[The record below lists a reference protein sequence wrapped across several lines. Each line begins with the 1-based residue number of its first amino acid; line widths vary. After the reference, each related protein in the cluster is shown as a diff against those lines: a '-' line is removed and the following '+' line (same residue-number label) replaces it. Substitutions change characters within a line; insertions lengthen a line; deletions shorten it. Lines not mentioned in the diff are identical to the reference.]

1 MSEISGTCGATR
13 SRCRRGSRNLVVTIV
28 VAVVIAFTVRATVA
42 QSFYAAT
49 NGVSPE
55 VPQGA
60 RVLAYRLASAYSP
73 GDIIVFQDKDRF
85 MLSRVT
91 AAADDGRRLT
101 VQKNGQPETQV
112 LLDDVVGRVVL
123 STR

>member
-1 MSEISGTCGATR
+1 MSEIPGTCGAPRTQCGR
-13 SRCRRGSRNLVVTIV
+13 VSRNLVVTIV
-28 VAVVIAFTVRATVA
+28 VAVLVAFTVRVTVA

-49 NGVSPE
+49 NGVSPK

-73 GDIIVFQDKDRF
+73 GDIIFFQGKERF

-91 AAADDGRRLT
+91 AVAGDGRLLT
-101 VQKNGQPETQV
+101 VQKNGRPEIKGV
-112 LLDDVVGRVVL
+112 IG
-123 STR
+123 